1 MTLGQPLKFTETSNI
16 PQDSAIYVGIDIGT
30 TKVCVIIAKSI
41 PNVGVNIIGLG
52 TADSNNGISRGVIVN
67 IENTTRAIQQAVE
80 KAQQMSG
87 VQIKSAVVGIAGDH
101 IQVLHTKAVITTN
114 NPNREITR
122 ADVQR
127 LMDDSQQISLP
138 SDRKILHTIPQSFVV
153 DGQDGIKDP
162 VGMSGLRVDADVH
175 LVTAAGTYLQNI
187 YRCCERAGI
196 EVSGLVLEPIAS
208 AAAVLDEEEKD
219 VGVAI
224 IDIGGGTT
232 DIAIYHNNVIR
243 LTSSFGIAGKQVT
256 DDIRAWLGITY
267 AQAEKIKKDYGHCIE
282 ESIVRDEHFP
292 VAKATRTPV
301 EVSKSELCRI
311 IQPRME
317 EIFEFAWGEISRSNM
332 APKLSGGVVITG
344 GTANLRGADLL
355 AQNIFG
361 ISVKLGI
368 PNGIAERALAPE
380 AMNPMYATAVG
391 LILYAIEEGN
401 KAEYLLQESVRE
413 EVPIRETTSY
423 INSRIVQPKI
433 QPQQVK
439 SKKASDPNSGNFI
452 KKVVDWFTKL

>member
-1 MTLGQPLKFTETSNI
+1 MTLSQTSNYTDTTTV
-16 PQDSAIYVGIDIGT
+16 PQDSAIYVGIDIGS
-30 TKVCVIIAKSI
+30 TKVCVIIARSV

-52 TADSNNGISRGVIVN
+52 TADSNNGVLRGVIVN
-67 IENTTRAIQQAVE
+67 IENTTRAIQQAIE

-87 VQIKSAVVGIAGDH
+87 VQVKSAVVGISGDH

-127 LMDDSQQISLP
+127 LMDDSQQISLS

-175 LVTAAGTYLQNI
+175 LVTAAGTNLQNI

-267 AQAEKIKKDYGHCIE
+267 AQAEKIKRDFGHCIE

-292 VAKATRTPV
+292 VIKTTRTPV
-301 EVSKSELCRI
+301 EISKSELCRI

-317 EIFEFAWGEISRSNM
+317 EIFEFVWGEISRSNM
-332 APKLSGGVVITG
+332 APKLSGGIVITG

-355 AQNIFG
+355 AQHIFG

-391 LILYAIEEGN
+391 LILYAIEEGK

-413 EVPIRETTSY
+413 EIPIRETSSY
-423 INSRIVQPKI
+423 INSRIVQPKVQ
-433 QPQQVK
+433 QPIKQTKPTNQ
-439 SKKASDPNSGNFI
+439 NNGNFI